1 MSITSNSNSHHASN
15 LTNGDAAEECS
26 TPSPLTARRKRR
38 TPLERVVANGDD
50 DLGFAERSFST
61 LRGTSHS
68 DTTSNADDNSGTN
81 GYRNDSLHSQ

>member
-1 MSITSNSNSHHASN
+1 MDLCTVKSHHVPN
-15 LTNGDAAEECS
+15 LTNGTAAAECS
-26 TPSPLTARRKRR
+26 TPTPSTSRRRR
-38 TPLERVVANGDD
+38 ITPLERVVANGDD

-81 GYRNDSLHSQ
+81 DPRNDSLHPQ